1 MAKNK
6 LSFSEGTFINRPPL
20 FESVNYQFRKVKMK
34 IVIESI
40 DQCICDAIING
51 SYVPKHMINNK
62 LVDKPWVDWSKIE
75 NNKAQYDCMAKKII
89 TSILNVD
96 EFFKVSQCTSTKEML
111 DILGVTHE
119 APQM

>member
-1 MAKNK
+1 
-6 LSFSEGTFINRPPL
+6 
-20 FESVNYQFRKVKMK
+20 MK